1 MRADP
6 YRAVG
11 LAEITLLQDADT
23 DAERSNPWCVDANA
37 EHSGLKGILKV
48 SKNIQEHSNAMEN
61 QIRRGL
67 HGMIAPQRMLFCNA
81 DANAEQRGPG
91 W

>member
-23 DAERSNPWCVDANA
+23 DAERSNPWCVDANT
-37 EHSGLKGILKV
+37 EHSGLKGILKG
-48 SKNIQEHSNAMEN
+48 SKSLQERSHAMRDQCQPSLHS
-61 QIRRGL
+61 
-67 HGMIAPQRMLFCNA
+67 MIAPQRMLFCNT

-91 W
+91 